1 MNSKGLALDCMKFA
15 ELRKAENLVGLD
27 VRNQTSVTDFFV
39 ICSGSSEPHLKA
51 IVNEIRDQIFKKYRI
66 HPQSMDG
73 MVGSSWIVLD
83 YYDVI
88 VHIMRSDARERY
100 DLESFWGDAIQE
112 VVLSSFSQLTTW
124 DFWIKNYCDV
134 TNSGLW
140 TEVFPEPVTCIPCL
154 ILAKFAMTKIYAK
167 CTCKATWEES
177 PRSLAV

>member
-1 MNSKGLALDCMKFA
+1 MNSKRLALDCMKFA

-27 VRNQTSVTDFFV
+27 VRKQTSITDFFV

-100 DLESFWGDAIQE
+100 DLESFWGDAIRLSLENEIITNEEISTEIEAHFEEE
-112 VVLSSFSQLTTW
+112 VSYRRSFVAGSISKRSTLYRHILNLRGNKFRRTLRLH
-124 DFWIKNYCDV
+124 KNIFH
-134 TNSGLW
+134 S
-140 TEVFPEPVTCIPCL
+140 
-154 ILAKFAMTKIYAK
+154 
-167 CTCKATWEES
+167 EE
-177 PRSLAV
+177 

>member
-27 VRNQTSVTDFFV
+27 VRNQTSVTDFFL

-100 DLESFWGDAIQE
+100 DLESFWGDAIRLNLENE
-112 VVLSSFSQLTTW
+112 VVTDEEIL
-124 DFWIKNYCDV
+124 
-134 TNSGLW
+134 
-140 TEVFPEPVTCIPCL
+140 TEVETDFEKGVFCRRSFTARGIPKIVTLYRHLLNPKRKRFRRTLCLHKNIFPL
-154 ILAKFAMTKIYAK
+154 
-167 CTCKATWEES
+167 ES
-177 PRSLAV
+177 